1 MRISLRGVRAT
12 AASLLFVLSAG
23 LLSAADRAPAD
34 RLVPGGASLFL
45 RITDVPKTA
54 DAWKKSAIGQLWN
67 SSEMGEFRKE
77 VEAKWEEALKES
89 AESPVPVQDLLKLP
103 QGEVALAVVHEE
115 DSPIGGVLLI
125 EYGDKQSIV
134 DKALDALDKAL
145 EEHGAQK
152 ATDTVDG
159 VEVTVFS
166 FKNDN
171 DEEIPYKLAY
181 GTKEGCLLVG
191 TSTSLIESVLDR
203 WDGKEAD
210 CLAEDEIYS
219 YIHKKVQHGSGDTSA
234 LDYFVSPVDLLQ
246 GILASNEQLSFQA
259 VVINTY
265 LQSLGIGQLKGVGG
279 AAEIAEG
286 SYDSWA
292 RTFIYAD
299 QPAKGVMKIFH
310 FPTKKLE
317 VPAWVDESVAQFS
330 SISWDPQTAWSGIE
344 AVGDT
349 IMGRPGSLAKQ
360 IDALSK
366 REPNV
371 HLKKD
376 VIDQLSG
383 GIQMVSNGMEVSESG
398 TPQERQVIMLG
409 LKGESKI
416 KELVAKLTGMAP
428 QIEKRDFEG
437 TTIYDIPANGQMQP
451 SIAVANGNLLFSTN
465 SAAIES
471 VLRTKTA
478 DKPLADNA
486 DFKALTK
493 DAPEE
498 VSFFSFSRLD
508 KSLEAFYEMARKGD
522 FDAAT
527 EGKLDF
533 KTLPDFDAIRKYF
546 RPQLSFAVP
555 DDNGA
560 VIENFALPLK

>member
-1 MRISLRGVRAT
+1 
-12 AASLLFVLSAG
+12 
-23 LLSAADRAPAD
+23 
-34 RLVPGGASLFL
+34 
-45 RITDVPKTA
+45 
-54 DAWKKSAIGQLWN
+54 
-67 SSEMGEFRKE
+67 
-77 VEAKWEEALKES
+77 
-89 AESPVPVQDLLKLP
+89 
-103 QGEVALAVVHEE
+103 
-115 DSPIGGVLLI
+115 
-125 EYGDKQSIV
+125 
-134 DKALDALDKAL
+134 
-145 EEHGAQK
+145 
-152 ATDTVDG
+152 
-159 VEVTVFS
+159 
-166 FKNDN
+166 
-171 DEEIPYKLAY
+171 
-181 GTKEGCLLVG
+181 
-191 TSTSLIESVLDR
+191 
-203 WDGKEAD
+203 
-210 CLAEDEIYS
+210 
-219 YIHKKVQHGSGDTSA
+219 
-234 LDYFVSPVDLLQ
+234 
-246 GILASNEQLSFQA
+246 
-259 VVINTY
+259 
-265 LQSLGIGQLKGVGG
+265 
-279 AAEIAEG
+279 
-286 SYDSWA
+286 
-292 RTFIYAD
+292 
-299 QPAKGVMKIFH
+299 MKIFH